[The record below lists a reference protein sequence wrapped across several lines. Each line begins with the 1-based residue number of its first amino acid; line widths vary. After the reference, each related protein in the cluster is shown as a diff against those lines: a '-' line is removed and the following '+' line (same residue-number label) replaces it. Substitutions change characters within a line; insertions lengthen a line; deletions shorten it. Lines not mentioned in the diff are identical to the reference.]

1 MDSNEIKITCPECDC
16 EIDVDSILAHRIEE
30 RIKKDYSNKFAEK
43 LKENEEQ
50 KLKLEQEKNELN
62 KREIELQKTIEDAVS
77 QKLKSQ
83 ELILK
88 DRLKKDLEQEQ
99 SQQFQSLQNELNEK
113 SEQLKDYHKSK
124 AEVAKLQREKDEL
137 RDKVEAEAE
146 LKLNN
151 MLASEKEKIQKFESE
166 RNLLKISEKEKII
179 DQLKT
184 QLSEA
189 QRKAEQGSQQ
199 LQGEVQELAIE
210 DFLKK
215 AFPLDTIEEVKKG
228 KKGAD
233 CLQTVNTEYNQN
245 CGSIYYESK
254 RAKNF
259 QNSWID
265 KLKEDMRAKKASV
278 GVLVTETMPSGM
290 DIMGQI
296 DGIWICT
303 LNEFK
308 SLSHVLR
315 ESIVRISDALV
326 SQDNR
331 GDKMSMM
338 YDYLTSDE
346 FKNHIK
352 DIAEAFLDMQED
364 LDSEKRA
371 MEGLW
376 RKREKQNEK
385 VLNNL
390 NFMFNSIKGI
400 AGNSIGSINALE
412 LPTEDDMENE
422 GKDSEKEQGRLL

>member
-1 MDSNEIKITCPECDC
+1 MDSNEIKITCPECGY
-16 EIDVDSILAHRIEE
+16 EIDVDGILAHRIEE

-83 ELILK
+83 EPILK
-88 DRLKKDLEQEQ
+88 ESLKKDIEQEQ

-137 RDKVEAEAE
+137 KDKVEAEAE

-422 GKDSEKEQGRLL
+422 NEDSEKEQRRLL